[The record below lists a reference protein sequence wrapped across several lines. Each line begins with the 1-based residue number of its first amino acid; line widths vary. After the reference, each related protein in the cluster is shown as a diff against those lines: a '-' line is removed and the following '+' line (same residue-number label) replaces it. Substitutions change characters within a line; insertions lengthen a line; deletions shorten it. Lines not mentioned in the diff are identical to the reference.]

1 MQGQWL
7 IHYSCVCF
15 ISRRYSMVKK
25 KNVNRKY
32 KDTIF
37 RMLFGND
44 RNELLKLYNA
54 VNDSDYRNPDD
65 LTINTLEEALF
76 VSMRNDV
83 SFVFQDDLNLYEH
96 QSSLC
101 PNLPLRDL
109 FYVADLLHDMT
120 VDMNIYGSKLLKIP
134 TPRFIVFYNG
144 EDDPDE
150 DEYRLSELFVKK
162 EDHPQLE
169 LTVKIININDGQDNK
184 VLRSC
189 KTLQEYA
196 KFVAMVRMNRKTME
210 IEDAVNTAVDDCI
223 RLGILKDFLNM
234 NRSKVIKTSLY
245 EYNEEKQRKFDRE
258 EGREEERA
266 NTERE
271 RQRADAAEAR
281 ANTAEQR
288 ANEEKRR
295 ADAAEARI
303 KELEAQLKNR

>member
-1 MQGQWL
+1 
-7 IHYSCVCF
+7 
-15 ISRRYSMVKK
+15 MVKK